1 MTNNKFKMS
10 QKNGVQP
17 QEEEIDYL
25 VGLMESAK
33 NKDMEGMI
41 YNLCAI
47 EDDKFEIIKDKFG
60 ELVDKTFSSR
70 EFQNNLN
77 NQIATMTVFDYE
89 EELKGYEEVDKFIA
103 ELEISDDKKAFLKKL
118 IDLSYSAVLK
128 YKTDPSE
135 HIEVIYQKLND
146 NATIPTYAHVGDAGA
161 DLYLSED
168 IVVGAQET
176 KLAHTGIAIK
186 VPKGYEA
193 QVRPRSGMSL
203 KTKIRVANAPGTID
217 SNYRGEVC
225 IIIDNNDTKAYFG
238 KIGDR
243 IAQLVFN
250 KVPIADFVEGEV
262 TTEEDNDRGKKGFG
276 STEKNEQVSD

>member
-10 QKNGVQP
+10 QKNSTQP
-17 QEEEIDYL
+17 KEEEIDYL
-25 VGLMESAK
+25 AGLMESAK

-103 ELEISDDKKAFLKKL
+103 ELEINDDKKVFLKKL
-118 IDLSYSAVLK
+118 IDLSYSAVLR
-128 YKTDPSE
+128 YKTDPAE

-262 TTEEDNDRGKKGFG
+262 TTEEDNDRGEKGFG